1 MKIIT
6 ATLVADG
13 SSDKLLIPF
22 IKLLFSEHAP
32 ADLAVRFNFAAGLPA
47 IAEGLASRIRAAL
60 DLYPSDFLFVHRD
73 EEGVGLMARQE
84 EIERSWPADVQG
96 TALICVIP
104 IRMTEAWL
112 LTNSKPIRLA
122 VGNWNGNGTIPLEL
136 PTLKTIE
143 ASPNPKAVLFSAL
156 KTATMWNAR
165 RKESFRP
172 DLYRHRVSELTDDL
186 MPLRKLSSFN
196 HLEAQVKKHLKLI
209 E

>member
-32 ADLAVRFNFAAGLPA
+32 ADLAVRFNFAAGLPTA
-47 IAEGLASRIRAAL
+47 AAGLSSRVRAAL
-60 DLYPSDFLFVHRD
+60 ELYPSDFLFVHRD

-96 TALICVIP
+96 TTLICVIP
-104 IRMTEAWL
+104 VRMTEAWL

-122 VGNWNGNGTIPLEL
+122 VGNGNGTVPLEL
-136 PTLKTIE
+136 PTLKSIE
-143 ASPNPKAVLFSAL
+143 ALPNPKAILFSAL

-196 HLEAQVKKHLKLI
+196 HLEAQVKKHLKLF

>member
-32 ADLAVRFNFAAGLPA
+32 ADLAVRFNFAAGLPTA
-47 IAEGLASRIRAAL
+47 AAGLSSRVKAAL

-84 EIERSWPADVQG
+84 EIERSWPADVQD

-104 IRMTEAWL
+104 VRMTEAWL

-122 VGNWNGNGTIPLEL
+122 VGNGNGTVPLEL
-136 PTLKTIE
+136 PTLKSIE
-143 ASPNPKAVLFSAL
+143 ALPNPKAILFSAL
-156 KTATMWNAR
+156 KTATMWSAR

-196 HLEAQVKKHLKLI
+196 HLEAQVKKHLKLF

>member
-32 ADLAVRFNFAAGLPA
+32 ADLAVRFNFAAGLPTA
-47 IAEGLASRIRAAL
+47 AAGLSSRVKAAL

-104 IRMTEAWL
+104 IRMTEARL

-122 VGNWNGNGTIPLEL
+122 VGNGNGTVPLEL
-136 PTLKTIE
+136 PTLKSIE
-143 ASPNPKAVLFSAL
+143 ALPNPKAILFSAL

-196 HLEAQVKKHLKLI
+196 HLEAQVKKHLKLFK
-209 E
+209 

>member
-32 ADLAVRFNFAAGLPA
+32 ADLAVRFNFAAGLPTA
-47 IAEGLASRIRAAL
+47 AAGLSSRVRVAL
-60 DLYPSDFLFVHRD
+60 ELYPCDFLFVHRD
-73 EEGVGLMARQE
+73 EEGVGLMARQQ

-96 TALICVIP
+96 TTLICVIP
-104 IRMTEAWL
+104 VRMTEAWL

-122 VGNWNGNGTIPLEL
+122 VGNGNGTVPLEL
-136 PTLKTIE
+136 PTLKSIE
-143 ASPNPKAVLFSAL
+143 ALPNPKAILFSAL

-196 HLEAQVKKHLKLI
+196 HLEAQVKKHLKLFK
-209 E
+209 